1 MLHLNLARAFR
12 AKGIL
17 KQYRFLKNMGFYD
30 AKATR
35 LKDNQEKVIRLDE
48 LETLCYNLWCTPN
61 DIFDWEPDAKYPVL
75 EGHPINLIK
84 RAAEADLY
92 GKSRVLTMEQLKE
105 VSKLMDEMIAQNR
118 EELK

>member
-12 AKGIL
+12 AKGIQ
-17 KQYRFLKNMGFYD
+17 KQHRFLQNLGFYNS
-30 AKATR
+30 KSTR
-35 LKDNQEKVIRLDE
+35 LRNNQEKIIRTDE

-61 DIFDWEPDAKYPVL
+61 DLFDWEPSAKYPQQD
-75 EGHPINLIK
+75 GHPINLIK

-92 GKSRVLTMEQLKE
+92 GKSRVLTMGQLKE
-105 VSKLMDEMIAQNR
+105 VSKYMDGLIAQNR